1 LDRIELPSYGIADT
15 ETTPQLFG
23 GFRLEPDGSLFR
35 GKSAIHLTPRE
46 LTALRLLLAKP
57 GQVVS
62 IPELKEALWGATNV
76 TAESLPR
83 CISSLRARLEP
94 EDCIQ
99 TIYKRGY
106 RLTAEVKKAGRVLHA
121 EPRLA
126 IPPFS
131 TDYGVPAHLGP
142 AIAEETIA
150 RLSNTQTAG
159 VQVLA
164 RDSCFA
170 LAKRGLTAIEL
181 GRTLQ
186 ADLVLSGTMRTLP
199 CYFRLR
205 VEMLRV
211 ADGVQIWVE
220 DMLVERERSVAIEG
234 ELVERLTFRLAV
246 PKLEERQHVAE
257 ERRKALALHASAEQG
272 TWIEDGASEKD
283 RTASGGFSIAASASG
298 SSSRGAYN
306 HEAYEFFLHGRHE
319 WQTME
324 RHRMQD
330 GLQKLTRAS
339 ELDPTLIA
347 AKVELANLCVTQAFY
362 GYMAPATSANLI
374 NGTADTIPDLP
385 QTAPAMLPAMGW
397 INFHFNR
404 NLAGALW
411 AFSASEGLPHDP
423 WTTRVRAMFALSRR
437 QFAEAISLLRAALEI
452 DPYSPWLSSRLAL
465 AYHLDGQADASVEQ
479 IGQAISLFPGHE
491 GSNLYGAIILAY
503 SGETA
508 KAVELAADLAHRL
521 PYLDMATSVHS
532 YALACAGRE
541 VEARALLER
550 LDWLS
555 RERFVMRTMNVP
567 ALLVLEDPEAAVAEL
582 RRAAD
587 TRCPWFF
594 QTLGDPRLKPL
605 HGHPEF
611 VRLESILPRME
622 AAAAEMLEK
631 NVQEA

>member
-1 LDRIELPSYGIADT
+1 
-15 ETTPQLFG
+15 LFA
-23 GFRLEPDGSLFR
+23 GFRLEPDGTLFR
-35 GKSAIHLTPRE
+35 GSTAIHLTPRE
-46 LTALRLLLAKP
+46 LTALRMLLARA
-57 GQVVS
+57 GQIVGIS
-62 IPELKEALWGATNV
+62 ELKEALWGATNV
-76 TAESLPR
+76 TSESLPR

-94 EDCIQ
+94 DDCIQ

-106 RLTAEVKKAGRVLHA
+106 RLMADVRPVGKVPRT

-126 IPPFS
+126 IPPFA

-150 RLSNTQTAG
+150 RLSNTSATG

-170 LAKRGLTAIEL
+170 LAKRGLTGIEL
-181 GRTLQ
+181 GRALQ
-186 ADLVLSGTMRTLP
+186 ADLVLTGTMRTLP
-199 CYFRLR
+199 RHFRLR

-211 ADGVQIWVE
+211 VDGVQIWVE
-220 DMLVERERSVAIEG
+220 DVLAERERSVAIEG
-234 ELVERLTFRLAV
+234 ELVERLRFRLAV
-246 PKLEERQHVAE
+246 PKAE
-257 ERRKALALHASAEQG
+257 ERLRTTDEGHKSLAARASGG
-272 TWIEDGASEKD
+272 TEARGTEEGAGDKD
-283 RTASGGFSIAASASG
+283 WAGSGGFSISASASG
-298 SSSRGAYN
+298 SASRGAYN
-306 HEAYEFFLHGRHE
+306 HEAYEVFLHGRHE

-362 GYMAPATSANLI
+362 GYMAPAMSANLI

-397 INFHFNR
+397 INFHFDR

-437 QFAEAISLLRAALEI
+437 RFAETISLLKTALEI

-465 AYHLDGQADASVEQ
+465 AYHLGGQAEASVEQ
-479 IGQAISLFPGHE
+479 IEQAISLFPGHE
-491 GSNLYGAIILAY
+491 GSNIYGAIILAY
-503 SGETA
+503 NGETN
-508 KAVELAADLAHRL
+508 KAVELAADLARRL
-521 PYLDMATSVHS
+521 PYFDMGTSVHA

-541 VEARALLER
+541 AEARALLER

-555 RERFVMRTMNVP
+555 RERFVMRTMNAP
-567 ALLVLEDPEAAVAEL
+567 ALLVLEDREAALAEL

-594 QTLGDPRLKPL
+594 QTLADPRMKPL
-605 HGHPEF
+605 AGHPEF
-611 VRLESILPRME
+611 VKLESILPRME
-622 AAAAEMLEK
+622 AAAAETAERRDD
-631 NVQEA
+631 AG

>member
-1 LDRIELPSYGIADT
+1 MDRIDSPSYFAPDT
-15 ETTPQLFG
+15 GSSAHLFG
-23 GFRLEPDGSLFR
+23 GFRLEPDGTLFR
-35 GKSAIHLTPRE
+35 GKTAIHLTPRE
-46 LTALRLLLAKP
+46 LTALRMLLARA
-57 GQVVS
+57 GQIVGIS
-62 IPELKEALWGATNV
+62 ELKQALWGATNV

-106 RLTAEVKKAGRVLHA
+106 RLTAEVKKPGDSAAA

-126 IPPFS
+126 IPPFVS
-131 TDYGVPAHLGP
+131 DQGVPEHLGP

-150 RLSNTQTAG
+150 RLSNTHAAG
-159 VQVLA
+159 VKVLA

-181 GRTLQ
+181 GRKLQ
-186 ADLVLSGTMRTLP
+186 ADLVLTGTMRTLP
-199 CYFRLR
+199 CHFRLR
-205 VEMLRV
+205 VEMIRV

-220 DMLVERERSVAIEG
+220 DLLVEREQSVALEA

-246 PKLEERQHVAE
+246 SNLKERLLPSEEGRGILDEGTPAEQEER
-257 ERRKALALHASAEQG
+257 S
-272 TWIEDGASEKD
+272 SEKS
-283 RTASGGFSIAASASG
+283 RSASGGFSISAS
-298 SSSRGAYN
+298 SSSAATRSAYD
-306 HEAYEFFLHGRHE
+306 HEAYEVFLRGRHE

-330 GLQKLTRAS
+330 GLQKLTRAA
-339 ELDPTLIA
+339 ELDPTLLA

-385 QTAPAMLPAMGW
+385 QTAPAMLPALGW

-437 QFAEAISLLRAALEI
+437 RFAETITLLKTALEI
-452 DPYSPWLSSRLAL
+452 DPYSGWLSSRLAL
-465 AYHLDGQADASVEQ
+465 TYHLAGQAEASVDQ
-479 IGQAISLFPGHE
+479 IKQVISLFPGHE
-491 GSNLYGAIILAY
+491 GSELYGAIILGY
-503 SGETA
+503 NGETA
-508 KAVELAADLAHRL
+508 KAEELAEDLTRKL
-521 PYLDMATSVHS
+521 PYLDMGTSVHA
-532 YALACAGRE
+532 YALARAGRAA
-541 VEARALLER
+541 EARALLER

-555 RERFVMRTMNVP
+555 RERFVMTTMNAP
-567 ALLVLEDPEAAVAEL
+567 ALLALEEPEAAIVEL
-582 RRAAD
+582 RKAAE

-594 QTLGDPRLKPL
+594 QTLADPRLKPL

-611 VRLESILPRME
+611 VELEAILPRME
-622 AAAAEMLEK
+622 ATAAEDLE
-631 NVQEA
+631 ERD

>member
-1 LDRIELPSYGIADT
+1 LDRIDSPSYV
-15 ETTPQLFG
+15 TPDAGSSALLFG
-23 GFRLEPDGSLFR
+23 GFRLEPDGTLFR
-35 GKSAIHLTPRE
+35 GTLAIHLTPRE
-46 LTALRLLLAKP
+46 LTALRMLLAKP
-57 GQVVS
+57 GQIIAIS
-62 IPELKEALWGATNV
+62 ELKHALWGATNV

-106 RLTAEVKKAGRVLHA
+106 RLTAEVKTAGGATRT

-126 IPPFS
+126 IPPFVS
-131 TDYGVPAHLGP
+131 DQGVPEHLGP

-150 RLSNTQTAG
+150 RLSNTHAAG

-170 LAKRGLTAIEL
+170 LANRGLTAIEL
-181 GRTLQ
+181 GRTLE
-186 ADLVLSGTMRTLP
+186 ADLVLTGTMRTLP
-199 CYFRLR
+199 CHFRLR
-205 VEMLRV
+205 VEMIRV

-220 DMLVERERSVAIEG
+220 DMLVEREQSVALEA

-246 PKLEERQHVAE
+246 PNLEERQLPAE
-257 ERRKALALHASAEQG
+257 ERRGITDEAALTKKETWTDEG
-272 TWIEDGASEKD
+272 TSEKGWFG
-283 RTASGGFSIAASASG
+283 SGGFSISAAST
-298 SSSRGAYN
+298 SSATRSAYD
-306 HEAYEFFLHGRHE
+306 HEAYEEFLRGRHE

-330 GLQKLTRAS
+330 GLQKLTRAV
-339 ELDPTLIA
+339 ELDPTLLA

-385 QTAPAMLPAMGW
+385 QTAPAMLPALGW

-423 WTTRVRAMFALSRR
+423 WTTRVRAMFGLSRR
-437 QFAEAISLLRAALEI
+437 RFAETIALLKRALEI

-465 AYHLDGQADASVEQ
+465 AYHLNGQADASVKQ
-479 IGQAISLFPGHE
+479 IKQAVSLFPGHE
-491 GSNLYGAIILAY
+491 GSNIYGAMILAY
-503 SGETA
+503 NGDTE
-508 KAVELAADLAHRL
+508 KAVELAADVTRRL
-521 PYLDMATSVHS
+521 PYFDIATSVHA
-532 YALACAGRE
+532 YALARAGRAA
-541 VEARALLER
+541 EARGLLER
-550 LDWLS
+550 LEWLS
-555 RERFVMRTMNVP
+555 RERFVMRTMDAP
-567 ALLVLEDPEAAVAEL
+567 ALVALDDPEAAIVEL
-582 RRAAD
+582 RRAAE

-594 QTLGDPRLKPL
+594 PTLADPRLKPL

-611 VRLESILPRME
+611 VALEAILPRME
-622 AAAAEMLEK
+622 AVAAEMMVK
-631 NVQEA
+631 GV

>member
-1 LDRIELPSYGIADT
+1 LDRIDLPSYKHLDVGLQ
-15 ETTPQLFG
+15 ELLFC
-23 GFRLEPDGSLFR
+23 GFRLEPDGTLFR
-35 GKSAIHLTPRE
+35 GKSAIHLTPHE
-46 LTALRLLLAKP
+46 LTALRMLLAKP
-57 GQVVS
+57 RQIVGIS
-62 IPELKEALWGATNV
+62 ELKQALWGETNV

-106 RLTAEVKKAGRVLHA
+106 RLTAEVKKASRGTRA
-121 EPRLA
+121 ELRLA
-126 IPPFS
+126 IPPFM
-131 TDYGVPAHLGP
+131 TDQGVPGHLGP

-150 RLSNTQTAG
+150 RLSNIQAAG

-170 LAKRGLTAIEL
+170 LAKQGLTAIEL

-186 ADLVLSGTMRTLP
+186 ADLVLTGTMRTLP
-199 CYFRLR
+199 CHFRLR

-211 ADGVQIWVE
+211 GDGVQIWVE
-220 DMLVERERSVAIEG
+220 DMLVDRERSVAIEAD
-234 ELVERLTFRLAV
+234 LVERLTFRLTV
-246 PKLEERQHVAE
+246 PILDERPQRYIVGERAPLEST
-257 ERRKALALHASAEQG
+257 SAEPGNWRERG
-272 TWIEDGASEKD
+272 TRERDWPV
-283 RTASGGFSIAASASG
+283 SGSFSISAS
-298 SSSRGAYN
+298 SSNSASRSAYN
-306 HEAYEFFLHGRHE
+306 REAYEAFLRGRHE

-330 GLQKLTRAS
+330 GLQKLTRAA

-374 NGTADTIPDLP
+374 QGTADTIPDLP
-385 QTAPAMLPAMGW
+385 QTAPAMLPAIGW
-397 INFHFNR
+397 VNFHFNR

-437 QFAEAISLLRAALEI
+437 QYAEAIVLLKTALEI

-465 AYHLDGQADASVEQ
+465 AYHLDGQANASIEQ
-479 IGQAISLFPGHE
+479 IKQAISLFPGHE
-491 GSNLYGAIILAY
+491 GSNLYGAIILGFN
-503 SGETA
+503 GETER
-508 KAVELAADLAHRL
+508 AVELAADLARRL
-521 PYLDMATSVHS
+521 PYLDMATSVHA
-532 YALACAGRE
+532 YALACAGRAA
-541 VEARALLER
+541 EARVLLER

-555 RERFVMRTMNVP
+555 RERYVLRTMNAA
-567 ALLVLEDPEAAVAEL
+567 ALVALDDPEGAIEEL
-582 RRAAD
+582 RKAAE

-594 QTLGDPRLKPL
+594 QALADPRLKPL

-611 VRLESILPRME
+611 VELEAILPRME
-622 AAAAEMLEK
+622 AAAAEIPGMG
-631 NVQEA
+631 V